1 MKYLCLNKCVL
12 FCGFKK
18 GLSTQQCLLP
28 LLGKWKNAVDTGKMF
43 GALLTNLS
51 KAFDC
56 LNHDLLIAKLNA
68 YGFTL
73 LALELIYNYLSNRK
87 QRVQVNDSHSLV
99 YRRAQFWKL
108 FYLRYFQQI

>member
-1 MKYLCLNKCVL
+1 MVLKKVLVLNNVFYHCWEN
-12 FCGFKK
+12 G
-18 GLSTQQCLLP
+18 
-28 LLGKWKNAVDTGKMF
+28 KNAVDTGKMF